1 MLFYKIGIVRSV
13 NCKKFRFMKTTMKY
27 QPVSLVITSLS
38 ELYNALLEGK
48 RKCEEIAL
56 KIGNDQLRKT
66 IINLEQ
72 LNVQYAR
79 ELNAQIQSLGG
90 EINLANL
97 DFASANP
104 GPGQSSKINVGRE
117 TMNICSKVEYPI
129 IKLYRKILRQPLL
142 NSSLQKII
150 QYQMNGIMCTTLQ
163 LKLLSTFLQT
173 QDAVM
178 SKPA

>member
-1 MLFYKIGIVRSV
+1 
-13 NCKKFRFMKTTMKY
+13 MKTTLKY
-27 QPVSLVITSLS
+27 QPVSLVITSLT
-38 ELYNALLEGK
+38 ELYNALLDGK

-56 KIGNDQLRKT
+56 KISNEQLRKT

-72 LNVQYAR
+72 LNIQYAR

-90 EINLANL
+90 EATRENM
-97 DFASANP
+97 DP
-104 GPGQSSKINVGRE
+104 SSVSGESDHSGKINVGRE

-129 IKLYRKILRQPLL
+129 IKLYRKMLRQPFL

-173 QDAVM
+173 QDAA
-178 SKPA
+178 SA

>member
-1 MLFYKIGIVRSV
+1 MDCVRIFHHKNSV
-13 NCKKFRFMKTTMKY
+13 MKATVKY
-27 QPVSLVITSLS
+27 QPVSAVISNLS

-56 KIGNDQLRKT
+56 KIGNEQLRKT

-79 ELNAQIQSLGG
+79 ELNSQIQSLGG
-90 EINLANL
+90 EIINT
-97 DFASANP
+97 DFLSD
-104 GPGQSSKINVGRE
+104 SKAYNSDDKAKVNVGKE

-129 IKLYRKILRQPLL
+129 IKLYRKILQQPLL
-142 NSSLQKII
+142 NSSLKKII

-163 LKLLSTFLQT
+163 LKLLSKFLQT
-173 QDAVM
+173 QDVAL
-178 SKPA
+178 S